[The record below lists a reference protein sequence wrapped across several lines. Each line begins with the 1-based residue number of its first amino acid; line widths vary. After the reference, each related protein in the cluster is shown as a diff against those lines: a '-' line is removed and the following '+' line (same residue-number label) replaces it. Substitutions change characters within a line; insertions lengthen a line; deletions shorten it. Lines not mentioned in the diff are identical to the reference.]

1 MRNVVLKLDTMPI
14 PILGDE
20 IGDALNS
27 GTGNNHDNA
36 NVITCITNSALN
48 YIVPNSWS
56 DILNTS
62 NSSSNNLN
70 MPLSSIATLTI
81 NTN

>member
-1 MRNVVLKLDTMPI
+1 MRSVVLKLDTMPN

-20 IGDALNS
+20 IGDAPNF

-36 NVITCITNSALN
+36 NVIIPNSGLN

-62 NSSSNNLN
+62 NSSSSNMT

-81 NTN
+81 SIN

>member
-1 MRNVVLKLDTMPI
+1 MRNVVLKLDTMPN
-14 PILGDE
+14 PLLGDE
-20 IGDALNS
+20 IGDAPNF
-27 GTGNNHDNA
+27 GTGNNHYNA
-36 NVITCITNSALN
+36 NVVIPNSGLN

-62 NSSSNNLN
+62 NSSSNNLT